1 MSYASLLAQIPMF
14 SSLGAEELEQL
25 SSVLQ
30 PWRYGKGEVIFHQG
44 DLATALFIVRKG
56 EVAIR
61 LSTAEGK
68 ERLLTLLKRGDSF
81 GEMALLDGEPRSTD
95 AVAREETSVLR
106 LQRED
111 FQRFVESRPYVAL
124 RMLAEMSRMVR
135 RITRRV
141 YDASFLDARSR
152 LARVLLELLEEQG
165 GASTPGG
172 AQTPEVI
179 LTSQLTQSDLA
190 HLCGLTRESTNK
202 CLRSFVHDGIL
213 AYEDGRISVL
223 RLAELRANAD

>member
-1 MSYASLLAQIPMF
+1 MSYAALLVHVPMF
-14 SSLGAEELEQL
+14 SSLGPEDLEQL
-25 SSVLQ
+25 SAVLQ
-30 PWRYGKGEVIFHQG
+30 PWRYSKGEVIFHQG
-44 DLATALFIVRKG
+44 DVATALYIVRKG
-56 EVAIR
+56 EVSIR
-61 LSTAEGK
+61 LSTSEGK

-111 FQRFVESRPYVAL
+111 FQRFVETRPWVAM
-124 RMLAEMSRMVR
+124 RMLAEMSRVIR

-152 LARVLLELLEEQG
+152 LARVLLDMVEEQG
-165 GASTPGG
+165 GAA
-172 AQTPEVI
+172 AQEAV
-179 LTSQLTQSDLA
+179 LASQLTQSDLA

-202 CLRSFVHDGIL
+202 CLRAMARDGIL
-213 AYEDGRISVL
+213 SYEDGRITVL
-223 RLAELRANAD
+223 KVTELRANAD

>member
-1 MSYASLLAQIPMF
+1 MSYASLLVQIPMF

-30 PWRYGKGEVIFHQG
+30 PWRYNKGEVIFHQG

-124 RMLAEMSRMVR
+124 RMLAEMSRVVR

-152 LARVLLELLEEQG
+152 LARVLLELIEEQG
-165 GASTPGG
+165 KPSS
-172 AQTPEVI
+172 PEVV
-179 LTSQLTQSDLA
+179 LASQLTQSDLA
-190 HLCGLTRESTNK
+190 HMCGLTRESTNK
-202 CLRSFVHDGIL
+202 CLRSFVHEGIL
-213 AYEDGRISVL
+213 SYEDGRITVL
-223 RLAELRANAD
+223 KLAELRVNAD